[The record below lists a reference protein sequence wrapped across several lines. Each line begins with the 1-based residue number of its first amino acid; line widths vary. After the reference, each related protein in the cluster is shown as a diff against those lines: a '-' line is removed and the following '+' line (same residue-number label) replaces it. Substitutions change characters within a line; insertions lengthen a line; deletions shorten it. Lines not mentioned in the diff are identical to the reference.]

1 MTQGRIVYRYNSYD
15 STQNDVETT
24 ELWDVETE

>member
-24 ELWDVETE
+24 ELWDMETE